1 MVNVTAY
8 GKYVT
13 KGGFT
18 KEFERTF
25 DSLDDA
31 RKFFEENNG
40 YDKYAIG
47 EIVRSSNA
55 KTLGEVKYGKYELVS
70 VSTNKVVM
78 TVTTIAYHP
87 ISGNSDYGRPIKFD
101 GKLDGAFYLR
111 KVKTV
116 PIMKRELTL

>member
-1 MVNVTAY
+1 MVNVTVY

-18 KEFERTF
+18 KDFERTF
-25 DSLDDA
+25 DSLDKA

-47 EIVRSSNA
+47 EIVRSSNG
-55 KTLGEVKYGKYELVS
+55 KSLGEVKYGKYELVS
-70 VSTNKVVM
+70 ESTAKVVM
-78 TVTTIAYHP
+78 TTTTIAYHP
-87 ISGNSDYGRPIKFD
+87 LNSDYGRFIKHD
-101 GKLDGAFYLR
+101 GKLDGAYYLH
-111 KVKTV
+111 KVKDV

>member
-18 KEFERTF
+18 KDFERTF
-25 DSLDDA
+25 DSLNDA

-40 YDKYAIG
+40 YDRYAIG
-47 EIVRSSNA
+47 EIVRSSNG
-55 KTLGEVKYGKYELVS
+55 KTLGEVKYGKYELIS

-78 TVTTIAYHP
+78 TATTIAYHP
-87 ISGNSDYGRPIKFD
+87 FNPDYGRPIKFD
-101 GKLDGAFYLR
+101 GKLDNAYYLR
-111 KVKTV
+111 KVKNV

>member
-18 KEFERTF
+18 KEFQRTF

-31 RKFFEENNG
+31 RKFFDENNR

-70 VSTNKVVM
+70 VATNKVVM
-78 TVTTIAYHP
+78 TVNTIAYHP
-87 ISGNSDYGRPIKFD
+87 TSANPDYGRPIKFD
-101 GKLDGAFYLR
+101 GKLDSSYYLR
-111 KVKTV
+111 KVMNV
-116 PIMKRELTL
+116 PIMKRELVL

>member
-8 GKYVT
+8 GKYV
-13 KGGFT
+13 KKDGFT
-18 KEFERTF
+18 KEFQRTF

-31 RKFFEENNG
+31 RKFFNENNG

-47 EIVRSSNA
+47 EIVRSSNG
-55 KTLGEVKYGKYELVS
+55 KTLGEVKYGKYELIS

-78 TVTTIAYHP
+78 TATTIAYHP
-87 ISGNSDYGRPIKFD
+87 FNPDYGRPIKFD
-101 GKLDGAFYLR
+101 GKLDGAYYLR
-111 KVKTV
+111 KVKNE

>member
-1 MVNVTAY
+1 MVNVTVY

-18 KEFERTF
+18 KDFERTF

-31 RKFFEENNG
+31 RKFFDKNNG

-47 EIVRSSNA
+47 EIVRSSNG

-70 VSTNKVVM
+70 VSTAKAVM
-78 TVTTIAYHP
+78 TTTTIAYHP
-87 ISGNSDYGRPIKFD
+87 SSENPDYGRPIKFD
-101 GKLDGAFYLR
+101 GKLDGVYYLR
-111 KVKTV
+111 KVKDV
-116 PIMKRELTL
+116 PIMKRELVL

>member
-8 GKYVT
+8 GKYVN
-13 KGGFT
+13 KDGFT
-18 KEFERTF
+18 KEFQRTF
-25 DSLDDA
+25 DSLNDA
-31 RKFFEENNG
+31 RKFFDENNG

-47 EIVRSSNA
+47 EIVRSSNG
-55 KTLGEVKYGKYELVS
+55 KTLGEVKYGKYDLVS

-87 ISGNSDYGRPIKFD
+87 TSEYPDYGRPIKFG
-101 GKLDGAFYLR
+101 GKLDNAYYLR
-111 KVKTV
+111 KVKNM

>member
-1 MVNVTAY
+1 MVNVTVY

-13 KGGFT
+13 KGGFN

-70 VSTNKVVM
+70 VSTAKVIM

-87 ISGNSDYGRPIKFD
+87 ISENPDYGRPIKFD
-101 GKLDGAFYLR
+101 GKLDSSYYLR
-111 KVKTV
+111 KVKNE